1 MFGKAPRFVPQ
12 KPSEVPGPGHY
23 TIPEQEGWDA
33 YKQGPLEIV
42 KAERLPKDKPY
53 EGPDAI
59 PSTSDPTRT
68 TKDASR
74 PGKKPEA
81 APNVVLLRQQIE
93 ALQTHN
99 AKLERMYET
108 ETKRHQEQAA
118 SDKQRIEALVK
129 QTSQLETQL
138 AVAQKTQLE
147 SKRELERMADR
158 EKTTKLKLE
167 RLEAGNR
174 DSGDRSTKTAAM
186 RKELD
191 ELQKLHE
198 EGKKAHRAEVQQLKS
213 EFEKHQKT
221 STDQVAALK
230 KQAEAADVK
239 AQESKKLLLVAQS
252 EINEMQMYGK
262 LAADSVPKSKL
273 EEERLVRYELQMHS
287 IKLERRSLDKDVQM
301 QELVAYLRTSKDQ
314 YKLLQSSLADA
325 EAEIAFLRDM
335 TTADEDRSLAL
346 VTEAQSLLQDELTE
360 RMTGLQSDLAYA
372 KVMQDYHAEWSQ
384 VLLEEYKSAGHCAA
398 SLEAA
403 LTAVLER
410 TAELDGQLQVANVES
425 GTALKRAKEADAQVL
440 ALQREIESV
449 KERKEQQILDL
460 ATEKDTLAEEGLD
473 LRRKSEDAHRRIQKL
488 ETTVREKAAAEKAL
502 SDDVEGLTDA
512 LQDALRYEHAYK
524 SLCQE
529 VDALVSR
536 NQLVEREAEHLSRF
550 NAEILGHTNPG
561 QKIHYLDRIRRDLAD
576 TKQKL
581 ALSTKQRD
589 TVLEDNDNLRTEL
602 HAYRSL
608 SESQRRGT
616 GITRVNRLPLSMST
630 MNSSSPEN
638 VDTLPKVL
646 EDQTLVIPRSRN
658 SPMTLEDL
666 M

>member
-1 MFGKAPRFVPQ
+1 
-12 KPSEVPGPGHY
+12 
-23 TIPEQEGWDA
+23 
-33 YKQGPLEIV
+33 
-42 KAERLPKDKPY
+42 
-53 EGPDAI
+53 
-59 PSTSDPTRT
+59 
-68 TKDASR
+68 
-74 PGKKPEA
+74 
-81 APNVVLLRQQIE
+81 
-93 ALQTHN
+93 
-99 AKLERMYET
+99 
-108 ETKRHQEQAA
+108 
-118 SDKQRIEALVK
+118 
-129 QTSQLETQL
+129 
-138 AVAQKTQLE
+138 
-147 SKRELERMADR
+147 
-158 EKTTKLKLE
+158 
-167 RLEAGNR
+167 
-174 DSGDRSTKTAAM
+174 
-186 RKELD
+186 
-191 ELQKLHE
+191 
-198 EGKKAHRAEVQQLKS
+198 
-213 EFEKHQKT
+213 
-221 STDQVAALK
+221 
-230 KQAEAADVK
+230 
-239 AQESKKLLLVAQS
+239 
-252 EINEMQMYGK
+252 
-262 LAADSVPKSKL
+262 
-273 EEERLVRYELQMHS
+273 
-287 IKLERRSLDKDVQM
+287 
-301 QELVAYLRTSKDQ
+301 
-314 YKLLQSSLADA
+314 
-325 EAEIAFLRDM
+325 
-335 TTADEDRSLAL
+335 
-346 VTEAQSLLQDELTE
+346 
-360 RMTGLQSDLAYA
+360 
-372 KVMQDYHAEWSQ
+372 MQDYHAEWSQ